1 MGADW
6 EKRRR
11 PTQKYV
17 LWVGSSDTYS
27 YSSALCTRPGN
38 PALKLAHSQSLAP
51 RHMTTLPGMLW
62 RSLLSP
68 HLPLPAVPKTL

>member
-1 MGADW
+1 MGED
-6 EKRRR
+6 EEHRRR
-11 PTQKYV
+11 RTQMYV
-17 LWVGSSDTYS
+17 LWICSSDT